1 MSSNRRPRGGRTNTG
16 SSNRSGGNSNRSNN
30 NNNNNRR
37 APNGNRNY
45 DSNGPD
51 GKIRGT
57 ALQVYDKYIAV
68 ATDAQTAGDRV
79 AAENYFQH
87 AEHYFRIVAANN
99 AAKQEKMS
107 EQQAQS
113 NGQDSDNN
121 ENSKR
126 QGNSGQPDTR
136 NNSAETESEITDKAV
151 ETIDLSTTEQPAIDL
166 AIDVETEVIASSEDV
181 SSEDVAAGDDEE
193 ETPKRKTSRT
203 RTLRRRTSSR
213 ATQKDDSEQIDPVD

>member
-1 MSSNRRPRGGRTNTG
+1 MRVSSNRRPRGGRTNSG
-16 SSNRSGGNSNRSNN
+16 NNRSGGNTGRSNN
-30 NNNNNRR
+30 NNNNRR
-37 APNGNRNY
+37 SSNGNRNY

-113 NGQDSDNN
+113 NGQDSENKDNSQAQVN
-121 ENSKR
+121 SNNLDAQKSSASSDSENS
-126 QGNSGQPDTR
+126 GEAGVT
-136 NNSAETESEITDKAV
+136 V
-151 ETIDLSTTEQPAIDL
+151 DLSTAEQPAIDHS
-166 AIDVETEVIASSEDV
+166 TEGQTDLSASSDNTV
-181 SSEDVAAGDDEE
+181 SGDDEADA
-193 ETPKRKTSRT
+193 PKRKTSRT
-203 RTLRRRTSSR
+203 RTLRRRTSNR
-213 ATQKDDSEQIDPVD
+213 ATQKDDGEPADPVD

>member
-1 MSSNRRPRGGRTNTG
+1 MRVSSNRRPRGGRTNSG
-16 SSNRSGGNSNRSNN
+16 NNRSGGNTGRSNN
-30 NNNNNRR
+30 NNNRR
-37 APNGNRNY
+37 SSNGNRNY

-99 AAKQEKMS
+99 AAKQEKLS

-113 NGQDSDNN
+113 SGQDSDNKDSSRAQS
-121 ENSKR
+121 NSH
-126 QGNSGQPDTR
+126 SSDTR
-136 NNSAETESEITDKAV
+136 NNSVTAEPENAGDASAA
-151 ETIDLSTTEQPAIDL
+151 IDLSTTEQPVVDL
-166 AIDVETEVIASSEDV
+166 STEVKTEVVATSDDTAIGEDNSE
-181 SSEDVAAGDDEE
+181 A
-193 ETPKRKTSRT
+193 PKRKTSRT

-213 ATQKDDSEQIDPVD
+213 AAQKDDSEQTDPVD

>member
-1 MSSNRRPRGGRTNTG
+1 MRVSSNRRPRGGRTNSG
-16 SSNRSGGNSNRSNN
+16 NNRSGGNTGRSNN
-30 NNNNNRR
+30 NNNRR
-37 APNGNRNY
+37 SPNGNRNY

-113 NGQDSDNN
+113 SGQDSDNKDSSRAQS
-121 ENSKR
+121 NSH
-126 QGNSGQPDTR
+126 NSDTR
-136 NNSAETESEITDKAV
+136 NNTVAADPENAGDASAA
-151 ETIDLSTTEQPAIDL
+151 IDLSTTEQPVVDL
-166 AIDVETEVIASSEDV
+166 PAEVKTEVSV
-181 SSEDVAAGDDEE
+181 SSDDAVNGDDNSEA
-193 ETPKRKTSRT
+193 PKRKTSRT

-213 ATQKDDSEQIDPVD
+213 ATQKDDSEQTDPVD

>member
-1 MSSNRRPRGGRTNTG
+1 MRVSSNRRPRGGRTNSG
-16 SSNRSGGNSNRSNN
+16 NNRSGGNSGRSNN
-30 NNNNNRR
+30 NNNRR
-37 APNGNRNY
+37 SSNGNRNY

-68 ATDAQTAGDRV
+68 ATDAQTSGDRV

-107 EQQAQS
+107 EQQAQANS
-113 NGQDSDNN
+113 QDSGNKD
-121 ENSKR
+121 SSQA
-126 QGNSGQPDTR
+126 QGNS
-136 NNSAETESEITDKAV
+136 NNSESRNSPVAAESENTGEAPASL
-151 ETIDLSTTEQPAIDL
+151 DLSTAEQPVVDL
-166 AIDVETEVIASSEDV
+166 SAEVQSDVTVTSDITATV
-181 SSEDVAAGDDEE
+181 NDEAE
-193 ETPKRKTSRT
+193 APKRKTSRT
-203 RTLRRRTSSR
+203 RTLRRRTSNR

>member
-1 MSSNRRPRGGRTNTG
+1 MRVSSNRRPRGGRTNSG
-16 SSNRSGGNSNRSNN
+16 NNRSGGNTGRSNN
-30 NNNNNRR
+30 NNNNRR
-37 APNGNRNY
+37 SSNGNRNY

-99 AAKQEKMS
+99 AAKQEKLS

-113 NGQDSDNN
+113 SGQDSDNKDSSRAQS
-121 ENSKR
+121 NSH
-126 QGNSGQPDTR
+126 SSDTR
-136 NNSAETESEITDKAV
+136 NNSVTAEPENAGDASAA
-151 ETIDLSTTEQPAIDL
+151 IDLSTTEQPVVDL
-166 AIDVETEVIASSEDV
+166 SAEVKTEVVATSDDAAIGEDNSE
-181 SSEDVAAGDDEE
+181 A
-193 ETPKRKTSRT
+193 PKRKTSRT

-213 ATQKDDSEQIDPVD
+213 AAQKDDSEQTDPVD